1 ILKERIGSASLTE
14 LVTIVN
20 SLSVENKNYQDD
32 LRSVTVERLHTLMS
46 GWTLDPVK
54 VSQVNTI
61 EQLTTDLTKLY
72 PDSSSAQQL
81 RDNFLGQRSYFED
94 EFEAIYKRFAYART
108 VFANI
113 A

>member
-1 ILKERIGSASLTE
+1 M
-14 LVTIVN
+14 TIVN

-72 PDSSSAQQL
+72 PDSSS
-81 RDNFLGQRSYFED
+81 
-94 EFEAIYKRFAYART
+94 
-108 VFANI
+108 
-113 A
+113 